1 MAIKPVKIKIITT
14 TVDLMHKNSLAFSV
28 DGELDEELLDE
39 VFGDE
44 EIDGKP
50 VVFETEGVVSF
61 EKGLIKIMYD
71 EAAMVGLGRAETVF
85 AFNSDS
91 PTTVSMFKSGN
102 LNAALVFDAIQKR
115 QICLYNSGPF
125 SFEITVR
132 TDMLVNSITYE
143 NGGKLTAEYT
153 VEIKG
158 VPAELNRIS
167 VKVTPL
173 S

>member
-1 MAIKPVKIKIITT
+1 
-14 TVDLMHKNSLAFSV
+14 MHKNSLAFSV